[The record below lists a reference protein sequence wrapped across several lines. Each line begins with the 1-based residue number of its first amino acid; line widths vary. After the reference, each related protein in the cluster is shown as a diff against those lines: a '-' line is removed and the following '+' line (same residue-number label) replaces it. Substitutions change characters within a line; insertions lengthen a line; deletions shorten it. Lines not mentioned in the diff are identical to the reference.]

1 MRVHDVIGVYVSY
14 TNKYDT
20 LSIKGLTDLPRI
32 TKAITPP
39 ARIRVNIAFIFPF
52 AITNQ
57 ENLKSKIQF

>member
-1 MRVHDVIGVYVSY
+1 M
-14 TNKYDT
+14 
-20 LSIKGLTDLPRI
+20 KGLTDLPNI

-57 ENLKSKIQF
+57 ENLKSKI